1 MIKAGIVGLGWW
13 GKTLVEGV
21 QGGSS
26 EIQFVAGAARTHTD
40 ELKAFAKDNKFELYS
55 TFEDML
61 NHKGLDAVVLAT
73 PHSMHTDQ
81 VVAAT
86 AKGKHVYCEKPGQ
99 EYYREGRAK
108 EEISQDGCEPQAIK
122 GEFQG
127 RALENHGQQR
137 QQKDRAPT
145 QEKSRQIQIHHP
157 DKESEFKYKSGTYRN
172 YGLLSAIRSLIP
184 NKCPPRH

>member
-73 PHSMHTDQ
+73 PHSLHVPQ
-81 VVAAT
+81 VVQRERLLAEHVLTGRLQLQQLLQRGNLPRCLGCRRRSFRHEAGRCRRTVIPT
-86 AKGKHVYCEKPGQ
+86 ADF
-99 EYYREGRAK
+99 
-108 EEISQDGCEPQAIK
+108 S
-122 GEFQG
+122 
-127 RALENHGQQR
+127 
-137 QQKDRAPT
+137 
-145 QEKSRQIQIHHP
+145 
-157 DKESEFKYKSGTYRN
+157 
-172 YGLLSAIRSLIP
+172 
-184 NKCPPRH
+184 